1 MAKKKAR
8 ESKSTQKRDR
18 ASDSPANEPHSP
30 EPSTLSGVIGKQ
42 DPPPPVRGTGSA
54 AAGQAGDLQGLS
66 RDADADS
73 QSVEELVEEG
83 QAHEADIISAI
94 ENAPD
99 PDEGEVRTHEFGAG
113 RSSRKDADED

>member
-1 MAKKKAR
+1 MARKKSHQ
-8 ESKSTQKRDR
+8 SKSTQKTDR
-18 ASDSPANEPHSP
+18 ASDSPENEPHSP

-66 RDADADS
+66 READADS
-73 QSVEELVEEG
+73 QSVEELLEEG
-83 QAHEADIISAI
+83 QAHEADVISAI

-99 PDEGEVRTHEFGAG
+99 PDEGELRTHEFGAL
-113 RSSRKDADED
+113 RNPRKHADED